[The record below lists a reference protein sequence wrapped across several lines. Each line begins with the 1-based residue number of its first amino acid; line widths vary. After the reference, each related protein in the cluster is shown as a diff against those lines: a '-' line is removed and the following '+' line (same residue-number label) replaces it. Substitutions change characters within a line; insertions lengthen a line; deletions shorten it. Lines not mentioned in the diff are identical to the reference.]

1 MAGGAGPMSREERLE
16 VDDVVLRVGQAM
28 LLGALNAGETI
39 ALDGIGN
46 RWYRVYWWP
55 GVPGYVWAGLVQIAP
70 DAECS
75 RLPSE

>member
-1 MAGGAGPMSREERLE
+1 MSREELPE
-16 VDDVVLRVGQAM
+16 VVDVVLRVGQAM

-39 ALDGIGN
+39 ALEAYALDGIGN
-46 RWYRVYWWP
+46 WWYRVYWWP